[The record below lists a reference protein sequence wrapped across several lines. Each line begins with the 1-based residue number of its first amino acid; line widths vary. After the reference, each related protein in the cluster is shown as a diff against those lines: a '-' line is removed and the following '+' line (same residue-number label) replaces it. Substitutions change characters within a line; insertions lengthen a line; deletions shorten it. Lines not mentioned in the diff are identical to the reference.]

1 VERAEDVK
9 YQGFFEGK
17 YQFSSAILKGMMG
30 SFEMI
35 T

>member
-1 VERAEDVK
+1 MK

-17 YQFSSAILKGMMG
+17 YQFSSTVLKGTIG